1 MSNVSISNLPSV
13 TAAQASSQVPAVQAG
28 TTVYLTVDQIAKY
41 TQTTYPI
48 TGITSIT
55 AQSPLS
61 GGTIT
66 SSGTIGLTTSSI
78 TNSYLS
84 TMASNTIKGNN
95 TGSAANPTDLTVA
108 QTMTMLGAAPLA
120 SPAFTGVP
128 TAPTPLTSDAST
140 TLATTQF
147 VKSQGYGTGSV
158 TSITAG
164 TGLSGGTITSSG
176 TISIAT
182 TGVTASTYGSASVV
196 PVLAINSQGQ
206 ITSATNTSISISP
219 SQVSGLG
226 TMATQNANAV
236 AITGGTINATT
247 IGGTTPAAATF
258 TALTATGNTN
268 LTTVTSGTW
277 QGSPIAIT
285 YGGTGA
291 TTASGARTNLG
302 AAASGANSDITS
314 LTGLTTPL
322 AETEGGT
329 GYGSYT
335 TGDILYASSST
346 TLARLNDVATG
357 SAIISGGVGVA
368 PSWGKIG
375 LSTHV
380 SGTLGTT
387 NGGTGLTSFTSG
399 GAMYATSASVLTT
412 GTLPVTAGGTGTT
425 TSTGTGS
432 VVLSTSPTL
441 VTPAL
446 GTPSSGVMTNVTGLP
461 LTTGVTGT
469 LGTTNGGTGL
479 TSFTSGG
486 ALYATS
492 SSALASGTLP
502 VSAGGTGVTTSTGT
516 GSLVL
521 SNSPTLLTPALGT
534 PSAAILTNATGL
546 PLTTGVTGV
555 LPVANGGTGA
565 STLSG
570 YLFGNGTG
578 AVTASATIPNAGLTN
593 SSITL
598 GSTSISLGATATTLS
613 GLTTVT
619 VTQDP
624 VSALQLSTKQYVD
637 GQVASVSN
645 TTFHTAVGYATT
657 ADLGTVTYNNGTSGV
672 GATITNAGTQAALT
686 IDGYTFTATD
696 VTNATRVLV
705 KNQSSGLQNGIYVV
719 TNQGSGSTNWVLT
732 RSTDFNTVGTG
743 PNYIETGAGVFVSS
757 GTTWGST
764 SWVMNTTGTIT
775 VGSTALVWVQTSSAG
790 NIAVSAPI
798 TKTGNTIGLS
808 TVGISFGGT
817 GQTTASAAFNALSP
831 ITTTGD
837 LIIGNGANSA
847 TRLGIGTAN
856 QLLTSNGTTASWV
869 SGINGTVGATTPS
882 TGAFTYVTANGS
894 LASALNAGAY
904 SYGTL
909 GYSDTNIFASYTNS
923 VNAYNEMVLQN
934 TNSGNV
940 ASTNFIVSNNLGTSS
955 TYYGE
960 LGMNSSTFAGS
971 GAFNAPNT
979 VYLDAT
985 SADLAIGT
993 TTSNAIHFVI
1003 NNGATDAMTIGTS
1016 GAITAGVWNG
1026 TTIATGY
1033 GGTGL
1038 TTFTAANNAI
1048 YSTSSSALTAGTLP
1062 VLAGGTGV
1070 TTSTGSGSV
1079 VLSTSPTLVTP
1090 ALGTPTALV
1099 LTNATGLPLTTGVT
1113 GTLGVANGGTGTST
1127 AFTTGS
1133 VVFAGASGV
1142 YSQNNAKF
1150 FWDNT
1155 NNRLGINTATP
1166 QTQLTILSNTQTTT
1180 PTATLPAG
1188 TDLYIVGANAAN
1200 TRITQDAYGT
1210 GAYGVFTARQA
1221 RGTAASPTASQ
1232 SGDFLAQFTARG
1244 YGATGFGTASTGYI
1258 AFSAAENFT
1267 DTAQGT
1273 YAGIYTTP
1281 TGSNAIAEAFRFGP
1295 AGQLGIG
1302 GATYG
1307 TSGYVLTS
1315 GGASAAPTWS
1325 QVSLTTGVT
1334 GTLPVGNGG
1343 TGLTT
1348 YAVGDLLYASGTT
1361 TLSRLADVATGN
1373 VLLSG
1378 GVGVAPSWGQVS
1390 LTTAVTGTLPVA
1402 NGGTGQASALTQ
1414 YGVVY
1419 GSTTSAMAT
1428 TAAGTT
1434 GQVLIGNTG
1443 GAPSWSS
1450 TIPSGSGVT
1459 SFSAG
1464 TTGLTPSSGTTG
1476 AVTLAGTLATGNG
1489 GTGLTTFTAANN
1501 AIYSTSA
1508 SVLTAGTLPTA
1519 AGGTGLTS
1527 FTSGGAVYATST
1539 SALTTGTLPIAS
1551 GGTNS
1556 TATPTAGGVGYGTGT
1571 AHAYS
1576 AAGTSGQPLISA
1588 GSSAPAFGTLALGT
1602 ANTNVSGTLTV
1613 TNGGTGAGTFT
1624 ANGVIYGNT
1633 TSALG
1638 VTAAGTTGQVL
1649 IATTSSAPSWG
1660 QVSLT
1665 AGVTGTLPVG
1675 NGGTGITTT
1684 PSNGQIPIGNGTNYT
1699 AATLTAGAGITITNA
1714 SGAVTVAG
1722 TGSTINSQTTGY
1734 TLVAGDAGKTISIT
1748 TGGVTVPNSIL
1759 SAGNIVTIYNNSG
1772 SSQTITQGTGVTM
1785 QWAGQSS
1792 STTGNRTLGLYG
1804 ICTIIFITSSNA
1816 VISGAGLT

>member
-13 TAAQASSQVPAVQAG
+13 TSAQASSQVPAVQNG
-28 TTVYLTVDQIAKY
+28 TTVYVTVDQIAKY
-41 TQTTYPI
+41 TQQTYPI

-66 SSGTIGLTTSSI
+66 SSGTIGLTTGNL
-78 TNSYLS
+78 TNNYLAN
-84 TMASNTIKGNN
+84 MPSNTIKGNN
-95 TGSAANPTDLTVA
+95 TGSSATPIDLTPSQVLSMIGAGTVSYVA
-108 QTMTMLGAAPLA
+108 
-120 SPAFTGVP
+120 
-128 TAPTPLTSDAST
+128 
-140 TLATTQF
+140 
-147 VKSQGYGTGSV
+147 TGS
-158 TSITAG
+158 
-164 TGLSGGTITSSG
+164 GLSGGPITTTG
-176 TISIAT
+176 TISIAA
-182 TGVTASTYGSASVV
+182 TGVTSGTYGSASAV
-196 PVLAINSQGQ
+196 PVITVNSQGQ
-206 ITSATNTSISISP
+206 ITTATNTNISIP
-219 SQVSGLG
+219 SGQVSGLG
-226 TMATQNANAV
+226 TMATQNASSV
-236 AITGGTINATT
+236 AITGGNINGTT

-258 TALTATGNTN
+258 TNLTATGTVS
-268 LTTVTSGTW
+268 LGTIGAGTTWNGNA
-277 QGSPIAIT
+277 IAIL

-335 TGDILYASSST
+335 TGDILYASSSS

-357 SAIISGGVGVA
+357 NALISGGVGVA

-380 SGTLGTT
+380 SGTL
-387 NGGTGLTSFTSG
+387 
-399 GAMYATSASVLTT
+399 
-412 GTLPVTAGGTGTT
+412 
-425 TSTGTGS
+425 
-432 VVLSTSPTL
+432 
-441 VTPAL
+441 
-446 GTPSSGVMTNVTGLP
+446 
-461 LTTGVTGT
+461 
-469 LGTTNGGTGL
+469 
-479 TSFTSGG
+479 
-486 ALYATS
+486 
-492 SSALASGTLP
+492 
-502 VSAGGTGVTTSTGT
+502 
-516 GSLVL
+516 
-521 SNSPTLLTPALGT
+521 
-534 PSAAILTNATGL
+534 
-546 PLTTGVTGV
+546 
-555 LPVANGGTGA
+555 PVANGGTGA
-565 STLSG
+565 TTLTG
-570 YLFGNGTG
+570 YLVGNGTS
-578 AVTASATIPNAGLTN
+578 AVTAVSTIPNAGLTN
-593 SSITL
+593 SSITI
-598 GSTSISLGATATTLS
+598 GSTSVALGASTSTLA

-624 VSALQLSTKQYVD
+624 TAALQLSTKQYVD

-743 PNYIETGAGVFVSS
+743 PNYIETGAAAFVSG
-757 GTTWGST
+757 GTLNGST

-775 VGSTALVWVQTSSAG
+775 VGSTALVWVQTSSSG
-790 NIAVSAPI
+790 NITVSAPI
-798 TKTGNTIGLS
+798 TKTGNTIGL
-808 TVGISFGGT
+808 
-817 GQTTASAAFNALSP
+817 
-831 ITTTGD
+831 
-837 LIIGNGANSA
+837 
-847 TRLGIGTAN
+847 
-856 QLLTSNGTTASWV
+856 
-869 SGINGTVGATTPS
+869 GTV
-882 TGAFTYVTANGS
+882 
-894 LASALNAGAY
+894 
-904 SYGTL
+904 
-909 GYSDTNIFASYTNS
+909 
-923 VNAYNEMVLQN
+923 
-934 TNSGNV
+934 
-940 ASTNFIVSNNLGTSS
+940 
-955 TYYGE
+955 
-960 LGMNSSTFAGS
+960 
-971 GAFNAPNT
+971 
-979 VYLDAT
+979 
-985 SADLAIGT
+985 
-993 TTSNAIHFVI
+993 
-1003 NNGATDAMTIGTS
+1003 
-1016 GAITAGVWNG
+1016 
-1026 TTIATGY
+1026 
-1033 GGTGL
+1033 
-1038 TTFTAANNAI
+1038 
-1048 YSTSSSALTAGTLP
+1048 
-1062 VLAGGTGV
+1062 
-1070 TTSTGSGSV
+1070 
-1079 VLSTSPTLVTP
+1079 
-1090 ALGTPTALV
+1090 
-1099 LTNATGLPLTTGVT
+1099 
-1113 GTLGVANGGTGTST
+1113 GVANGGTGLTSLTAYAVLYAASTSSVGQISPSTTGYPLLSTGASTAPAFGQLSLTAGVTGTLPVGNGGTGTAT

-1166 QTQLTILSNTQTTT
+1166 QTQLTIVSNTQTTT
-1180 PTATLPAG
+1180 PTGTVPSG

-1210 GAYGVFTARQA
+1210 GAYGVYTARSA

-1232 SGDFLAQFTARG
+1232 SGDTLTQFTGRG
-1244 YGATGFGTASTGYI
+1244 YGATGFATTSTGY
-1258 AFSAAENFT
+1258 FSVSAAENFT

-1273 YAGIYTTP
+1273 YASVFTTAI
-1281 TGSNAIAEAFRFGP
+1281 GSNSPTEAFRFGP
-1295 AGQLGIG
+1295 AGQFGIG
-1302 GATYG
+1302 AGTYG

-1325 QVSLTTGVT
+1325 QVSASSLS
-1334 GTLPVGNGG
+1334 GTVPVANGG

-1348 YAVGDLLYASGTT
+1348 YVVGDLLYASGTT

-1373 VLLSG
+1373 ALISG
-1378 GVGVAPSWGQVS
+1378 GVGVAPAWGQIS
-1390 LTTAVTGTLPVA
+1390 LTTTVTGTLPAA
-1402 NGGTGQASALTQ
+1402 NGGTGQSSYTVGDLLYAS
-1414 YGVVY
+1414 
-1419 GSTTSAMAT
+1419 STTALSRLSDVAT
-1428 TAAGTT
+1428 GSILVSGGTSTAPAWSSSPTITGTT
-1434 GQVLIGNTG
+1434 TSGYFVANGSITSSVNA
-1443 GAPSWSS
+1443 GA
-1450 TIPSGSGVT
+1450 
-1459 SFSAG
+1459 FSY
-1464 TTGLTPSSGTTG
+1464 
-1476 AVTLAGTLATGNG
+1476 GTLAYSDVNIFSSFTSSVNNYNEMVLQNTNAGASASTNFIVSNNNGTNSTYFGEFGMNSSGFSGTGALSGANNVYLDATSADLVIGTTTANAVHFVVNNGATDAMTIASG
-1489 GTGLTTFTAANN
+1489 GTVT
-1501 AIYSTSA
+1501 I
-1508 SVLTAGTLPTA
+1508 GTLNLTNA
-1519 AGGTGLTS
+1519 LGTSYGGTGLTS

-1556 TATPTAGGVGYGTGT
+1556 TATPTAGGIGYGTGT
-1571 AHAYS
+1571 AHAYT

-1588 GSSAPAFGTLALGT
+1588 GAGAPAFGTLALGT

-1665 AGVTGTLPVG
+1665 AGVTGTLPVA

-1714 SGAVTVAG
+1714 SGSVTVAG

-1772 SSQTITQGTGVTM
+1772 SSQTITQGTGVTL

-1792 STTGNRTLGLYG
+1792 SSTGNRTLGLYG
-1804 ICTIIFITSSNA
+1804 ICTIIFISSSNA